1 MREVDH
7 AGAYHVVAVRVRT
20 VGTQAALNGVCREL
34 AVRMWE
40 REYLV
45 TAGFDCACL
54 MHRDMPCIGGNHALV
69 GTQECR
75 NHNAVYLCPA
85 HEKMDLCMRCAAC
98 SAYLLPRRFRVR
110 IASVAC
116 RLLQIR
122 LCEPPQNLR
131 VRSLHIVR
139 GKGKPFAHIIISF
152 SIRPY
157 TIGKYTGIQG
167 AFLRERNFFR

>member
-7 AGAYHVVAVRVRT
+7 AGTYHVVAVRVRA

-34 AVRMWE
+34 AVRMRE

-45 TAGFDCACL
+45 AAGFDCARL
-54 MHRDMPCIGGNHALV
+54 MHRDMPCIGGNHPLV
-69 GTQECR
+69 GAQECR
-75 NHNAVYLCPA
+75 DHNTVRLCPA
-85 HEKMDLCMRCAAC
+85 REKMNLCTRCAAR
-98 SAYLLPRRFRVR
+98 SSYLLPRRFRVR

-139 GKGKPFAHIIISF
+139 GKGKPFAHVIISF
-152 SIRPY
+152 FARFY
-157 TIGKYTGIQG
+157 TIGKYT
-167 AFLRERNFFR
+167 